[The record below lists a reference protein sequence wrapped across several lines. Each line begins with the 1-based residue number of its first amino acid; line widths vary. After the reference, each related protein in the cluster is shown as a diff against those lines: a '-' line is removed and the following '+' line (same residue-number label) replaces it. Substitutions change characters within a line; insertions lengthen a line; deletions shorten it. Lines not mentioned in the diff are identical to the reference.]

1 MRMVP
6 HVDIVLIYLWRRWAL
21 HLSILPSWLE
31 PPPMWLVLNEPT
43 MMPSNHYYLDYPVH
57 GILQARILEWV
68 AFPFSRRSS
77 QPRDWIHVSCI
88 AGGFFTSWATREAQ
102 EYWSGYPFPSPGDLS
117 NPGIKSRSPALQ
129 ADSLPAEPQRKLKNT
144 GVGSLSLLQWIFWT
158 QESNWG
164 LLHCRWIPDQL
175 TYQGTPKKI
184 LSSVKW
190 PFLTF
195 IRNQC
200 IQLYETSCGRVK
212 EVSREGFAA
221 SLDWWIALCWK
232 LSVSWWSL
240 FCTEFS
246 IQKLDWEGRAVDHN
260 TFF

>member
-1 MRMVP
+1 MGS
-6 HVDIVLIYLWRRWAL
+6 
-21 HLSILPSWLE
+21 LSLLQGNLPNSGIE
-31 PPPMWLVLNEPT
+31 P
-43 MMPSNHYYLDYPVH
+43 
-57 GILQARILEWV
+57 
-68 AFPFSRRSS
+68 
-77 QPRDWIHVSCI
+77 
-88 AGGFFTSWATREAQ
+88 
-102 EYWSGYPFPSPGDLS
+102 
-117 NPGIKSRSPALQ
+117 RSPALQ

-175 TYQGTPKKI
+175 TYQGIPKKI

-190 PFLTF
+190 PFLPF
-195 IRNQC
+195 IRNQW

-221 SLDWWIALCWK
+221 SLDWWIALYWK

-246 IQKLDWEGRAVDHN
+246 IQKVDSEGRAVDHN
-260 TFF
+260 TFFLKKKKKKGLGKLMGKKKAKEKTVNQKDHMFLIPFYIFLLSWN